1 MHAGDEDA
9 HVRHA
14 QAVRF
19 LTSLRSSSK
28 DTRIHLT
35 PKHVDFLHSKGMSDD
50 EIERARQDAERPDY
64 TNMMHIFDDDQA
76 RIHASGDSAAF
87 EQAADSFRA
96 PLLGSTTTSDAPPI
110 PPAAS
115 YPRSPL
121 VLYSAADAP
130 VPRRDAT
137 QILSDFAASM
147 ARPRYD
153 TLVSYF
159 RLLHLLLMLTGGGAA
174 IVVAMYR
181 KFLMPKITAMIEART
196 SLLSL
201 QLENFG
207 KMLESLT
214 CLRSTKLARLLPDDY
229 KPTWTEQELD
239 SKQVQ
244 KSESGQE
251 CGSNLGNNQDD
262 HSVQDEKQRE
272 HTKHEPSNGAMVNS
286 SSNKQDSA
294 LSFCANRPKSEPEE
308 PSQWHVS
315 SVNDDETSE
324 GENAHV
330 SARIRP
336 TRRRVLEP
344 IDITHPLRE
353 SLSRLAQTLRNAHRS
368 STYDTIPSD
377 TDEHGLLDLTP
388 IPEAD
393 AASSGQSLPHSDG
406 PSAGIRAFRKTL
418 DQVRNEL
425 RASVLSDDE
434 PMSLASH
441 RFSAYTQASSSRPT
455 SGPAV
460 EIMQMKADIRSLKGL
475 LLSRRNFPSFMRS
488 ARATS
493 LLPSS
498 TATSSS

>member
-1 MHAGDEDA
+1 MC
-9 HVRHA
+9 
-14 QAVRF
+14 
-19 LTSLRSSSK
+19 
-28 DTRIHLT
+28 I
-35 PKHVDFLHSKGMSDD
+35 
-50 EIERARQDAERPDY
+50 
-64 TNMMHIFDDDQA
+64 
-76 RIHASGDSAAF
+76 
-87 EQAADSFRA
+87 
-96 PLLGSTTTSDAPPI
+96 
-110 PPAAS
+110 
-115 YPRSPL
+115 
-121 VLYSAADAP
+121 
-130 VPRRDAT
+130 RD
-137 QILSDFAASM
+137 
-147 ARPRYD
+147 R
-153 TLVSYF
+153 
-159 RLLHLLLMLTGGGAA
+159 
-174 IVVAMYR
+174 
-181 KFLMPKITAMIEART
+181 
-196 SLLSL
+196 
-201 QLENFG
+201 
-207 KMLESLT
+207 
-214 CLRSTKLARLLPDDY
+214 
-229 KPTWTEQELD
+229 
-239 SKQVQ
+239 
-244 KSESGQE
+244 
-251 CGSNLGNNQDD
+251 
-262 HSVQDEKQRE
+262 
-272 HTKHEPSNGAMVNS
+272 
-286 SSNKQDSA
+286 DSA

-441 RFSAYTQASSSRPT
+441 RFSAYTQASSSRST

-493 LLPSS
+493 SLPSS

>member
-9 HVRHA
+9 QVRHA

-19 LTSLRSSSK
+19 LTSLRSSSS
-28 DTRIHLT
+28 DSRIHLT
-35 PKHVDFLHSKGMSDD
+35 PKHMDFLRSKGMSDD
-50 EIERARQDAERPDY
+50 DIEHARQDAERPDY
-64 TNMMHIFDDDQA
+64 ANMMHVFDDDQA

-96 PLLGSTTTSDAPPI
+96 PLLGSITTSDPPPI

-181 KFLMPKITAMIEART
+181 KFLMPRITAMVEART

-214 CLRSTKLARLLPDDY
+214 CLRSTKLARLLPKDY
-229 KPTWTEQELD
+229 EPTWTEQELE
-239 SKQVQ
+239 STQAQ
-244 KSESGQE
+244 KSESVQE
-251 CGSNLGNNQDD
+251 RESNHRNNQDD
-262 HSVQDEKQRE
+262 YSIQDEKQRE
-272 HTKHEPSNGAMVNS
+272 HMKHGSGDGAMVNS
-286 SSNKQDSA
+286 SPNKQDSA
-294 LSFCANRPKSEPEE
+294 LSSTDNKPTSQRGE
-308 PSQWHVS
+308 PSQRHVS
-315 SVNDDETSE
+315 SVNDDETLE

-353 SLSRLAQTLRNAHRS
+353 SLGRLAQTLRNTHKS
-368 STYDTIPSD
+368 STYDTRPND

-388 IPEAD
+388 IPAAD
-393 AASSGQSLPHSDG
+393 VASSGQSPAHSDG
-406 PSAGIRAFRKTL
+406 LSAGIRAFRRTL

-441 RFSAYTQASSSRPT
+441 RFSGYTQASSSRPT

-493 LLPSS
+493 SLPSS